1 MKFQRLMPVE
11 QLADNAAVLFDLL
24 PVKAVDER
32 FIDGGPEGGK
42 QDVQFFRPHVRPAD
56 APPLCL
62 RQKGAGGFCQHL
74 HPVVLEI
81 RIPGSVGTGEQ

>member
-32 FIDGGPEGGK
+32 FIDSGPEGRK
-42 QDVQFFRPHVRPAD
+42 QDVQFLRPHVRPAD
-56 APPLCL
+56 APPV
-62 RQKGAGGFCQHL
+62 L
-74 HPVVLEI
+74 H
-81 RIPGSVGTGEQ
+81 GSIHNSAEKYLYF